1 MVIGMGDL
9 GVEHVAEKGFVC
21 RGVLLD
27 AAKYRGMERLPVPT
41 GRDSPGIITA
51 DDVKAMVQAQGLEEI
66 GESDCVFI
74 HTGHGDLWGKPSGR
88 PSPPRKRRSGGRSS
102 ARASPA
108 SASARAN
115 ISPSGRSS

>member
-1 MVIGMGDL
+1 MGPL
-9 GVEHVAEKGFVC
+9 GTEHVAEHAYVC

-27 AAKYRGMERLPVPT
+27 AAKYRGMERLPVPD
-41 GRDSPGIITA
+41 GPDSPGIITV

-66 GESDCVFI
+66 GENDCVFI
-74 HTGHGDLWGKPSGR
+74 HTGHGDLWATPSGR
-88 PSPPRKRRSGGRSS
+88 PCPPRKRRKRRRSS
-102 ARASPA
+102 ARASQA